1 MRPALPLL
9 VALSLHAAP
18 PEPKFRLQE
27 IDKVEIGYGLA
38 IADVD
43 GDGKKDV
50 VLADKRTIQWYR
62 NPDWKKHVI
71 AENLTKEDNVCVAA
85 EDLDGD
91 GKAEIAVG
99 AGWNP
104 GDTVNSGA
112 VFYLVPPADRTQ
124 KWESVR
130 LPHEPTVHR
139 MRWVEVSTGRWDLLV
154 QPLHGRGNK
163 NTDGAG
169 AKLLAYRR
177 PADPKGEWKTELVN
191 DAGHVTHNLETVR
204 WDRSQRQ
211 QVLSNS
217 KEGVWL
223 NSYSDGSWKS
233 SKLSSDP
240 AGEIRAGRLATGP
253 FYATV
258 EPFHGDKAAVYTRDA
273 DGKWN
278 RRQVLDGFKDGHA
291 VAPDDYLGLGHD
303 QVVIGWRGANPGL
316 RFLTPLDGEG
326 KEWRTTVITTKEI
339 AVEDLKSA
347 DLNGD
352 GRPDLIAAGRQT
364 KNLVILWN
372 DR

>member
-163 NTDGAG
+163 NTEGAG

-278 RRQVLDGFKDGHA
+278 RHQVLGGFKDGHA